1 MSIFQKK
8 VDEMIQKELE
18 ALKKKKNL
26 TDEEAKEIHRK
37 ETTQAKINRLLEE
50 EKKKN
55 QKND

>member
-1 MSIFQKK
+1 
-8 VDEMIQKELE
+8 MIQKELE

-50 EKKKN
+50 EKRKMR
-55 QKND
+55 KND